1 MWRKLGYSATSP
13 VFRGWTVAEPL
24 PNRPSN
30 QRRVPDQLLDLS
42 GRLPSDTRWLGAN
55 PGTLLSSSRTT
66 LNTEEARGPPRG
78 PSRLLSLL
86 VPTLRGPSCHLA
98 ASSRGLSGVSQW
110 KPWAREVLRESTS
123 RRPPQDSPV
132 TAHSQVGIGGSCP
145 TDLLRSPCPPWATSS
160 MSHNS
165 LMWQLFHPLS
175 VSREAT
181 QTFRYEAGC

>member
-1 MWRKLGYSATSP
+1 M
-13 VFRGWTVAEPL
+13 AEPL

-66 LNTEEARGPPRG
+66 LNTEEARGHPRG

-86 VPTLRGPSCHLA
+86 VPALRGPSCHLA

-110 KPWAREVLRESTS
+110 KPWAWEVLRESTS
-123 RRPPQDSPV
+123 RRPPQDAPV
-132 TAHSQVGIGGSCP
+132 TAHSRVGIGGSCP
-145 TDLLRSPCPPWATSS
+145 TDLLRSPCPPWAVIDVPQQPYVAAAFTP
-160 MSHNS
+160 S
-165 LMWQLFHPLS
+165 LCPERLRKPSGMRQDADQRVDSRAFILS
-175 VSREAT
+175 VV
-181 QTFRYEAGC
+181 F